1 MENTIHLEGWVVDYA
16 EGMSLKGSTDTIAEI
31 LASVVSLRCNDC
43 NRSGSDFGDLFAKD
57 SMNVPNVLMRMHFSD
72 NQISLEQAEEKQIL
86 SSIGELDIYTE
97 WYGYSEW
104 TILGYN
110 VENFTVGNHDIEQ
123 ILRSNK
129 GKYVH
134 ILVDIM

>member
-1 MENTIHLEGWVVDYA
+1 MENTIHLEGWLVNHE
-16 EGMSLKGSTDTIAEI
+16 EGMSFKGSDTIADM
-31 LASVVSLRCNDC
+31 LASAVSLRCDDY
-43 NRSGSDFGDLFAKD
+43 NRSGSDFGNLFAKD
-57 SMNVPNVLMRMHFSD
+57 SMNVPNVQMRMHISD

-123 ILRSNK
+123 ILRSNE